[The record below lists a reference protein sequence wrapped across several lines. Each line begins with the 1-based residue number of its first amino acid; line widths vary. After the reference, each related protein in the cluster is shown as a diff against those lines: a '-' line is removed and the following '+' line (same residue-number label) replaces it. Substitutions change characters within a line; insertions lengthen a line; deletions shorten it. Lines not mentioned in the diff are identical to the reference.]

1 MEKDYRSFASNIF
14 SQNGEDGILYELLTD
29 LNIKDGFL
37 VDIGAWNGIYLS
49 NIYRIWKNNLL
60 FSALLIEPDRERF
73 KILKKIKKK
82 NPNLVISNN
91 EINSKS
97 NINKFIKNKFPKINK
112 DNFTLINIDVDS
124 CDYQILEQLKLEPKI
139 IIIEHTFNDDIYF
152 EQITDN
158 VGSSFYS
165 IYKLATSKGY
175 KLVCDT
181 HNSIF
186 IRKDIC
192 ENMPE
197 VNTNIKHL
205 ACTKSELKDLQRMDS
220 LGEVRSEI
228 FFQTSDY
235 KKHVESELMKNFTI
249 IDKIKSLVEKHIL
262 RKQYFYVE

>member
-124 CDYQILEQLKLEPKI
+124 
-139 IIIEHTFNDDIYF
+139 
-152 EQITDN
+152 
-158 VGSSFYS
+158 V
-165 IYKLATSKGY
+165 
-175 KLVCDT
+175 
-181 HNSIF
+181 
-186 IRKDIC
+186 
-192 ENMPE
+192 
-197 VNTNIKHL
+197 
-205 ACTKSELKDLQRMDS
+205 
-220 LGEVRSEI
+220 
-228 FFQTSDY
+228 
-235 KKHVESELMKNFTI
+235 
-249 IDKIKSLVEKHIL
+249 
-262 RKQYFYVE
+262 